1 MSEGTMD
8 ASAWM
13 NSIDVAVTVCD
24 REGIIVLMNDQ
35 AVRTFSAAGGKTLL
49 GKFIWDCHPAAAREK
64 IRCIMATGD
73 SNSYTIEKKGV
84 KKLIHQMP
92 WHENGELAGLV
103 EFSLVI
109 PQVMPHFVRS

>member
-49 GKFIWDCHPAAAREK
+49 GKFIWD
-64 IRCIMATGD
+64 
-73 SNSYTIEKKGV
+73 
-84 KKLIHQMP
+84 
-92 WHENGELAGLV
+92 WHHGNGR
-103 EFSLVI
+103 
-109 PQVMPHFVRS
+109 QQ